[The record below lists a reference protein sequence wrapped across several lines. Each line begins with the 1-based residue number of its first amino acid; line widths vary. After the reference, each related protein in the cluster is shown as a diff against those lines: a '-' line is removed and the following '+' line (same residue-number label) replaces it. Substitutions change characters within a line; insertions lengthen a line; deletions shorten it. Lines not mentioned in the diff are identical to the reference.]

1 MRSFFVLALLLVV
14 SCKSQSLPKM
24 NGVSFVASRD
34 AVSQNHI
41 QPVVEVAA
49 NYAAVMP
56 FGFIRSLDHPELI
69 FDTDRQWY
77 GETKKGAKQYIE
89 SLNEAGIEVMLKPQ
103 IWVWRGEFTG
113 DIEMTSEDDWKV
125 FEQGYRSFAIT
136 YAKLAEETQVPV
148 YCIGTELEEFVLAR
162 PEFWKQLIVDI
173 RQVYKGKLTY
183 AANWD
188 EYGRDPFW
196 GQLDYIGIDAY
207 FPLSD
212 QVDPTEEELRQ
223 GWRKWKEEIAALSQ
237 KVEKPVVFTEYGY
250 RSMDYT
256 AKKPWL
262 VDRNQERVNLEAQA
276 LATRVLL
283 DEFWQESWFAGGFV
297 WKWFI
302 HHDRSGGK
310 EDNRFTPQNKPAQ
323 SVLQEYYQMYAKE

>member
-1 MRSFFVLALLLVV
+1 MRISSLFIFLLMV
-14 SCKSQSLPKM
+14 SCKSQDIHKM
-24 NGVSFVASRD
+24 NGVSFVGSRQ
-34 AVSQNHI
+34 AVNAEHV
-41 QPVVEVAA
+41 QPVVDAAA

-56 FGFIRSLDHPELI
+56 FGFVRNLEHPELI
-69 FDTDRQWY
+69 FNTERQWF
-77 GETKKGAKQYIE
+77 GETREGAKQYIE
-89 SLNEAGIEVMLKPQ
+89 SLRKGGIQVMLKPQ

-113 DIEMTSEDDWKV
+113 DLKMSSESDWKA
-125 FEQGYRSFAIT
+125 FEEDYRSFVLT
-136 YAKLAEETQVPV
+136 YAQLAEETKVPV

-162 PEFWKQLIVDI
+162 PQFWSDLIAEI
-173 RQVYKGKLTY
+173 REVYSGKLTY

-196 GQLDYIGIDAY
+196 EELDYIGIDAY

-212 QVDPTEEELRQ
+212 KAEPTEEDLRNGWVRWKREILEL
-223 GWRKWKEEIAALSQ
+223 SN
-237 KVEKPVVFTEYGY
+237 KVNKPVIFTEYGY

-262 VDRNQERVNLEAQA
+262 VDRNQEKVNLEAQA
-276 LATRVLL
+276 LATRVLME
-283 DEFWQESWFAGGFV
+283 EFWPEPWFAGGFI

-302 HHDRSGGK
+302 HHERSGGK

-323 SVLQEYYQMYAKE
+323 AILTEYYQMYAKE